1 MQSLPVRWFLG
12 AAALLLLVQSREVT
26 GFQSRLSSSSRIRRA
41 IGTAA
46 ARQRPSASTSQLS
59 MVLDPIMSTAAT
71 SLVSD
76 LSTSMDAASTSMSSI
91 SHSLLMAAAADVM
104 DASTSNDGNS
114 TMLSNQTAITV
125 FVIGLVPWT
134 VATFEFWRRIAVGES
149 FGTTSD
155 AVVFSIGEDDN
166 PASSRGRQVLG
177 KGALVTAYCIF
188 TVVAVVL
195 GLVVYSVLTTPAMA
209 DV

>member
-1 MQSLPVRWFLG
+1 
-12 AAALLLLVQSREVT
+12 
-26 GFQSRLSSSSRIRRA
+26 
-41 IGTAA
+41 
-46 ARQRPSASTSQLS
+46 
-59 MVLDPIMSTAAT
+59 
-71 SLVSD
+71 
-76 LSTSMDAASTSMSSI
+76 MDAASTSMSSI
-91 SHSLLMAAAADVM
+91 SHSLQIAAVDVM
-104 DASTSNDGNS
+104 DATSNNIEDS
-114 TMLSNQTAITV
+114 MLSKQTAITV
-125 FVIGLVPWT
+125 FVVGLVPWT

-188 TVVAVVL
+188 TVVAMVL
-195 GLVVYSVLTTPAMA
+195 GLVVYSVLTTPAM